1 MNRGLSSCP
10 STIYACIKLVL
21 SNMPI
26 NTEHRSK
33 DDTQRL
39 ERLHNTEGKVEDV
52 VKRGVIYILLTQK
65 QEQTLKVN
73 MIL

>member
-1 MNRGLSSCP
+1 
-10 STIYACIKLVL
+10 
-21 SNMPI
+21 MPI

-33 DDTQRL
+33 DDAQRL
-39 ERLHNTEGKVEDV
+39 DRLHNTGRKVEDV

>member
-10 STIYACIKLVL
+10 STIYACIKHVL

-33 DDTQRL
+33 DDAQRL
-39 ERLHNTEGKVEDV
+39 ERLRNTERKAEDV
-52 VKRGVIYILLTQK
+52 ARRGVIYILLTQK

>member
-1 MNRGLSSCP
+1 
-10 STIYACIKLVL
+10 
-21 SNMPI
+21 MPI

-33 DDTQRL
+33 DDAQPL
-39 ERLHNTEGKVEDV
+39 ERLHNTKGKVEDV
-52 VKRGVIYILLTQK
+52 AKRGAIYLPLTQK

>member
-1 MNRGLSSCP
+1 
-10 STIYACIKLVL
+10 
-21 SNMPI
+21 MPI

-52 VKRGVIYILLTQK
+52 VKRGVIYILLTQT

>member
-1 MNRGLSSCP
+1 
-10 STIYACIKLVL
+10 
-21 SNMPI
+21 MPI

-33 DDTQRL
+33 DDAQRL
-39 ERLHNTEGKVEDV
+39 ERLHNTKGKVEDV
-52 VKRGVIYILLTQK
+52 AKRGANYLPLTQK

>member
-1 MNRGLSSCP
+1 
-10 STIYACIKLVL
+10 
-21 SNMPI
+21 MPI

-33 DDTQRL
+33 DDAQRL
-39 ERLHNTEGKVEDV
+39 ERLHNTKGKVEDV
-52 VKRGVIYILLTQK
+52 AKRRAIYLPLTQK

>member
-1 MNRGLSSCP
+1 
-10 STIYACIKLVL
+10 
-21 SNMPI
+21 MPI

-33 DDTQRL
+33 DDAQRL
-39 ERLHNTEGKVEDV
+39 ERLHNTKGKVEDV
-52 VKRGVIYILLTQK
+52 AKRGAIYLPLTQK

>member
-1 MNRGLSSCP
+1 
-10 STIYACIKLVL
+10 
-21 SNMPI
+21 MPI

-33 DDTQRL
+33 DDAQRL
-39 ERLHNTEGKVEDV
+39 ERLHNTEDKVEDAA
-52 VKRGVIYILLTQK
+52 KRGVIYILLTQK